1 MRILVIDDD
10 AAMRRTVGM
19 ILDSAGYDHVLTESV
34 ADALAL
40 AEEQRFDAA
49 LTDMNMPGLDGL
61 EAVKALTHM
70 TPPLVVVAMSGGSA
84 KSSTEDYSVL
94 ALRMGA
100 HAFLPKPFKRAQLV
114 AVLEAALKKSGG

>member
-19 ILDSAGYDHVLTESV
+19 ILDSAGFEHVLVASV
-34 ADALAL
+34 PDGLAA
-40 AEEQRFDAA
+40 AEDSRFDVA

-61 EAVKALTHM
+61 EAVKAFSQM
-70 TPPLVVVAMSGGSA
+70 KPPLVVVAMSGGSA

-100 HAFLPKPFKRAQLV
+100 RSFLGKPFKRAQLI
-114 AVLEAALKKSGG
+114 AAIEQATQAPA

>member
-19 ILDSAGYDHVLTESV
+19 ILDSAGYEHVLVESV
-34 ADALAL
+34 PDGLAA
-40 AEEQRFDAA
+40 AEESRFDVA

-61 EAVKALTHM
+61 EAVKAFSQM
-70 TPPLVVVAMSGGSA
+70 KPPLVVVAMSGGSA

-94 ALRMGA
+94 ALRLGA
-100 HAFLPKPFKRAQLV
+100 RAFLGKPFKRAQLI
-114 AVLEAALKKSGG
+114 AAIAQATQA

>member
-19 ILDSAGYDHVLTESV
+19 ILESAGYAHVLVESV
-34 ADALAL
+34 AGGLAL
-40 AEEQRFDAA
+40 ADESRFDVV

-61 EAVKALTHM
+61 EAVKAFTNM
-70 TPPLVVVAMSGGSA
+70 QPPPVVVAMSGGSA
-84 KSSTEDYSVL
+84 RSSSEDYSVL

-100 HAFLPKPFKRAQLV
+100 HAFLGKPFKRAQLV
-114 AVLEAALKKSGG
+114 EALEEAKKTSR